1 MAATSIGPELIE
13 QIARDLAERYS
24 LDAAAIREVGRCLA
38 GDQADRS
45 RENIEFAESFI
56 KKHHATFDRLAS

>member
-1 MAATSIGPELIE
+1 MAATSIGPELID

-38 GDQADRS
+38 GDLKDEEAETRVFVERMLEEHKGTFERLS
-45 RENIEFAESFI
+45 R
-56 KKHHATFDRLAS
+56 